1 MDAPG
6 GGAGGAVAAA
16 GARRS
21 PAAAAA
27 SMAGIAPADAEAAAA
42 YAAAAA
48 AGIEAMPDM
57 DDFTTW
63 NPGTWGDL
71 EFGKSPIPADPN
83 TSICSVRSYLAQAM
97 IMWYDTAVR
106 EKNAQAWERLTAAWK
121 ATFHS
126 ELTAGAMEKWP
137 TDGPHG
143 FSEAQS
149 TWLTSTLRYLKGQGR
164 APARRRTS
172 APPREA
178 SPAPPPNAIPA
189 SRTSVRAG
197 RGGGAS
203 RTVRNPD
210 PVQSTRRSATVL

>member
-1 MDAPG
+1 
-6 GGAGGAVAAA
+6 
-16 GARRS
+16 
-21 PAAAAA
+21 
-27 SMAGIAPADAEAAAA
+27 
-42 YAAAAA
+42 
-48 AGIEAMPDM
+48 MPDM
-57 DDFTTW
+57 HDFTTW

-71 EFGKSPIPADPN
+71 EFGKSPIPTDPN

-126 ELTAGAMEKWP
+126 ELTAGALDKWP
-137 TDGPHG
+137 TDGPHC

-149 TWLTSTLRYLKGQGR
+149 AWLTATLRYLKGQGR
-164 APARRRTS
+164 APSRRRTS

-178 SPAPPPNAIPA
+178 SPAPPPNAKPA